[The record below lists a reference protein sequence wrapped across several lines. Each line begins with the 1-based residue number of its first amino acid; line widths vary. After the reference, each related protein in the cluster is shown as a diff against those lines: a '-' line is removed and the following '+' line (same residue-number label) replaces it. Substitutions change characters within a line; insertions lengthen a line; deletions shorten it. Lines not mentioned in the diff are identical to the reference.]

1 MKNIMGMFTAALA
14 VAATGA
20 TLSAS
25 PAAAADNCRAG
36 YLCLYSQTNFPY
48 GAGAGYIVGNG
59 VSNSDLRYAH
69 YPENNDV
76 VNDSI
81 SSVINNTGHTIR
93 LYENTGYQGRYINVA
108 PGGRI
113 ADMKKKAL
121 VVFHGD
127 GSIFANPGEFND
139 VTSSFKAL

>member
-1 MKNIMGMFTAALA
+1 MGVLAAAFA

-20 TLSAS
+20 TLSAT
-25 PAAAADNCRAG
+25 PASAADNCRAG
-36 YLCLYSQTNFPY
+36 YLCLYSQTNFPAGV
-48 GAGAGYIVGNG
+48 GAGFIVGNG

-69 YPENNDV
+69 YPENNDA
-76 VNDSI
+76 VNDTV

-93 LYENTGYQGRYINVA
+93 LYESTGYQGRYINV
-108 PGGRI
+108 PPLGRV
-113 ADMKKKAL
+113 ADLRQRAL
-121 VVFHGD
+121 TVYHNN